1 MIAAGGG
8 CPCGDSLKRR
18 QESLL
23 FGVANALLARKRF
36 HNSVFSV
43 AKRVAANPQG
53 AAEVSGFSFL
63 PSILFSENLS
73 FLLERKSKVA
83 TFRSNTRS
91 PAAS

>member
-73 FLLERKSKVA
+73 LHNHSQEE
-83 TFRSNTRS
+83 T
-91 PAAS
+91 

>member
-53 AAEVSGFSFL
+53 AAEK
-63 PSILFSENLS
+63 
-73 FLLERKSKVA
+73 ERKNKLP
-83 TFRSNTRS
+83 RIRIED
-91 PAAS
+91 